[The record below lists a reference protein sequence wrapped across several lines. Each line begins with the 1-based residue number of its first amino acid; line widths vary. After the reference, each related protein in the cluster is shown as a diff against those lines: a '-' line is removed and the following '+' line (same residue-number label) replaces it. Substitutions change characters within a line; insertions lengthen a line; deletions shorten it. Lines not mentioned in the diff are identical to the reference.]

1 MRLNPLLETIID
13 PAQTAYVPGR
23 SVMDNI
29 RCNNFFK
36 EYCRS
41 KGIKAALV
49 SLDAKKAF
57 DSVDHEYID
66 EVLEQYGFG
75 HTFRNYFRIL
85 YKDISA
91 KILVNG
97 YFSDKI
103 DIERGVK
110 QGDALS
116 CAIFILCIDPLIR
129 NLNNNAKIKGVRISS
144 KLTKET
150 INHKASGFADDISV
164 ITMNDIESINNIF
177 YEYQRLTNKSG
188 LTLNADKTEIL
199 NLTDENKTYKVNYER
214 KTFNIVN
221 VTKLKIC
228 GIHFCTS
235 KIDEYQLNVLEKIE
249 KLKTNLRKW
258 ESRRLTLEGKS
269 LILKTFGIS
278 QLIYSMQCINIKM
291 EDLKLIEKLIFGF
304 LWKKNDFESARAG
317 DRVKRSIMKNDYCK
331 GGLKITDI
339 ECMDR
344 SLKLKQ
350 YIRASYSTHNVNKV
364 QVLCVEKSD
373 SHNILDQEFSQ
384 ISEREGVC
392 KIAQET
398 INIITDFTRLRI
410 FGEDESNF
418 VSTIAINQISMT
430 NINTFLERKN
440 QLLLKCIAKPIINEG
455 NVTFLDLV
463 ESAEIEMHRN
473 KSDTMES
480 LIRVF
485 PKYYRDAANSFN
497 ENINVR
503 QNNITHFLSVDMNWI
518 PIKEITTRDLQ
529 WILKNA
535 LNRLSVIK
543 LKDNVGLEI
552 EKNEEIDFVQFRK
565 NCRNP
570 QLRNIYF
577 RLIHN
582 DFYTYERMY
591 KFKMTPNPYC
601 PRCGEVE
608 TTKHLLWECNESQK
622 IWKIYNEILNKA
634 KLHENCVINYSD
646 IYKSEQVSALST
658 VKMIIIKEFIQ
669 IIRPTRWN
677 KEIIINLILNIK
689 KIELYNSVKL
699 NKLEFFN
706 EKWNIFEYLTA
717 TS

>member
-116 CAIFILCIDPLIR
+116 CAIFILCLDPLIR

-144 KLTKET
+144 KLIKEM

-164 ITMNDIESINNIF
+164 ITMNNIESINNIF

-249 KLKTNLRKW
+249 KLK
-258 ESRRLTLEGKS
+258 
-269 LILKTFGIS
+269 
-278 QLIYSMQCINIKM
+278 
-291 EDLKLIEKLIFGF
+291 
-304 LWKKNDFESARAG
+304 
-317 DRVKRSIMKNDYCK
+317 
-331 GGLKITDI
+331 
-339 ECMDR
+339 
-344 SLKLKQ
+344 
-350 YIRASYSTHNVNKV
+350 
-364 QVLCVEKSD
+364 
-373 SHNILDQEFSQ
+373 
-384 ISEREGVC
+384 
-392 KIAQET
+392 
-398 INIITDFTRLRI
+398 
-410 FGEDESNF
+410 
-418 VSTIAINQISMT
+418 
-430 NINTFLERKN
+430 
-440 QLLLKCIAKPIINEG
+440 
-455 NVTFLDLV
+455 
-463 ESAEIEMHRN
+463 
-473 KSDTMES
+473 
-480 LIRVF
+480 
-485 PKYYRDAANSFN
+485 
-497 ENINVR
+497 
-503 QNNITHFLSVDMNWI
+503 
-518 PIKEITTRDLQ
+518 
-529 WILKNA
+529 
-535 LNRLSVIK
+535 
-543 LKDNVGLEI
+543 
-552 EKNEEIDFVQFRK
+552 
-565 NCRNP
+565 
-570 QLRNIYF
+570 
-577 RLIHN
+577 
-582 DFYTYERMY
+582 
-591 KFKMTPNPYC
+591 
-601 PRCGEVE
+601 
-608 TTKHLLWECNESQK
+608 
-622 IWKIYNEILNKA
+622 
-634 KLHENCVINYSD
+634 
-646 IYKSEQVSALST
+646 
-658 VKMIIIKEFIQ
+658 
-669 IIRPTRWN
+669 
-677 KEIIINLILNIK
+677 INLS
-689 KIELYNSVKL
+689 YVA
-699 NKLEFFN
+699 FF
-706 EKWNIFEYLTA
+706 
-717 TS
+717 